1 MSVSCDWLTSKL
13 NRSQR
18 NGVEHAGGIIS
29 HWVGLACRV
38 FFLFFFVSVTV
49 CVISLISLS
58 LVMNT
63 FSSLLRVDRNGVAPG
78 GCEFDQLLFLIRH
91 LR

>member
-1 MSVSCDWLTSKL
+1 MRVELFLTGSGWLVVL
-13 NRSQR
+13 
-18 NGVEHAGGIIS
+18 
-29 HWVGLACRV
+29 
-38 FFLFFFVSVTV
+38 FFVSVTV
-49 CVISLISLS
+49 CVISLS

-78 GCEFDQLLFLIRH
+78 GCEFYQLLFLIRH